1 MSPVDLEML
10 AEAVLA
16 EWRHQDVAA
25 QPVAG
30 APAVP
35 ADAGDGT
42 W

>member
-1 MSPVDLEML
+1 MSTVDLEML

-16 EWRHQDVAA
+16 EWRHQDVA

-30 APAVP
+30 AAAVP
-35 ADAGDGT
+35 ADAEEDT